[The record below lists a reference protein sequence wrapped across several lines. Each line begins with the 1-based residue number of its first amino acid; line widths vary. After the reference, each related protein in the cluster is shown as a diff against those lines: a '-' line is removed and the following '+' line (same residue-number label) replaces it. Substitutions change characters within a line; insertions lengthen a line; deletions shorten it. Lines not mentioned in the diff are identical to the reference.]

1 MIQGFE
7 WAMQKGMESETSYP
21 YKAASGF
28 PCSWQASKVVA
39 GNYSGYV
46 NVTVGSEADLQTAVA
61 NYPTVSVAIDA
72 SSMNFQFYSGGVFDY
87 AQCGNTPDSLDH
99 GVLVAGYGTDSGS
112 DYWLVKNS
120 WGAGWGLQGYI
131 MMSRNKNDQCGI
143 ALAASYPLVN

>member
-1 MIQGFE
+1 MEGAHALATGNLVSLSEQELVDCANNGQNTCDVGGWMIQGFE

-21 YKAASGF
+21 YQGSSGY

-46 NVTVGSEADLQTAVA
+46 NVTVGSEAALQTAVA

-87 AQCGNTPDSLDH
+87 PQCGNTPDALDH
-99 GVLVAGYGTDSGS
+99 GE
-112 DYWLVKNS
+112 
-120 WGAGWGLQGYI
+120 
-131 MMSRNKNDQCGI
+131 
-143 ALAASYPLVN
+143 